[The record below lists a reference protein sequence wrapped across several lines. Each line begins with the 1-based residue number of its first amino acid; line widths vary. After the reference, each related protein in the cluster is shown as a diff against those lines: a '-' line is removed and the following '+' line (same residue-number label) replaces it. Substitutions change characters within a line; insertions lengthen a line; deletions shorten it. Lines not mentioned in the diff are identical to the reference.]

1 MSENWNSAPLFT
13 DILISMDKGKIFFF
27 FLLSTKADIFGERRK
42 GRFLITS
49 DSLNVTE
56 CISSIYF
63 D

>member
-13 DILISMDKGKIFFF
+13 DILISMDKGKIFF
-27 FLLSTKADIFGERRK
+27 LLSTKADISGERRK

-49 DSLNVTE
+49 DILNVTE

>member
-13 DILISMDKGKIFFF
+13 DILISMDKGKIF